1 MLITSDQHFFH
12 KNIIQYENRPFLTK
26 EEMNESM
33 IKDWNSVVHKRDYI
47 YVLGDLAFGNKEMI
61 KNLISRLN
69 GRIHLIMGNHDGKRS
84 YKWWLEC
91 GIEWVSKYPILY
103 ENNYI
108 LSHTH
113 LDGFF
118 RIRQAIAKITRL
130 LDSLRPFER
139 ESHKRVDLTL
149 NQCLNGIIICTLN
162 FGVCEQ

>member
-108 LSHTH
+108 LSHRPQDVPNGYYNVHGHTH
-113 LDGFF
+113 SKVMGLGYFNVSVDNVGYKPLDF
-118 RIRQAIAKITRL
+118 RVVKEKLANGQTR
-130 LDSLRPFER
+130 
-139 ESHKRVDLTL
+139 
-149 NQCLNGIIICTLN
+149 
-162 FGVCEQ
+162 